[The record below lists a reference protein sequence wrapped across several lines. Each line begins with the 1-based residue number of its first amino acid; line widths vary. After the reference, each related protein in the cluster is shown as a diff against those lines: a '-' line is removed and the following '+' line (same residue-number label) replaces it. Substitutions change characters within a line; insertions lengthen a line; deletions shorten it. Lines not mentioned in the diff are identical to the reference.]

1 MLPNVLIA
9 ALAGLWLWWITS
21 QLSPPIIGPMVDWLR
36 RKLPTKLADGL
47 DCPWCWGAWCA
58 LPPTII
64 LAWHTDLPWL
74 SVGVLWLAA
83 AGFVGVGGA
92 LLAMFVDTPTEG

>member
-1 MLPNVLIA
+1 MAVVDHITTLTPHHWPHGGLATTQVADETGRWFGLPLVL
-9 ALAGLWLWWITS
+9 GR
-21 QLSPPIIGPMVDWLR
+21 MV
-36 RKLPTKLADGL
+36 
-47 DCPWCWGAWCA
+47 CP
-58 LPPTII
+58 PPTII